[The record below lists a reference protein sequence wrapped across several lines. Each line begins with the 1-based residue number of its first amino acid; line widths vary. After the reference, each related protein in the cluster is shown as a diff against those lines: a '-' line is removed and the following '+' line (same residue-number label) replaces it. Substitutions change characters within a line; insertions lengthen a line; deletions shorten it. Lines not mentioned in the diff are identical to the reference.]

1 MVQIESSPVRLG
13 DQMKNKTNS
22 GAKKRFK
29 KTASGKVKRKS
40 TKRRHLMSSKS
51 PKAKRQLAAPVYV
64 NDANML
70 QVKRLL
76 VF

>member
-1 MVQIESSPVRLG
+1 
-13 DQMKNKTNS
+13 MKNKTNS
-22 GAKKRFK
+22 GAKKRFT
-29 KTASGKVKRKS
+29 KTPSGKVKRKNAR
-40 TKRRHLMSSKS
+40 RRHLMSSKS
-51 PKAKRQLAAPVYV
+51 PKAKRQLAGPAYV